1 MNIQLTNDSTYYDVQ
16 MIFGCINKFIEN
28 PNYDEDAKKQMEEIL
43 NIIGDRENFV
53 QIIKRIVSGKR
64 NTSHREMLFEIVKT
78 ARSIKTA
85 QEKETIRDKWLRQR
99 IAGKMMIK
107 EEEEPI
113 KPNEIEIYLIRE
125 TTLRFDSFFS
135 IILCVATHEAFF
147 YKTQTTPLGIPNW
160 ENLLET
166 ILNPK
171 TAN

>member
-16 MIFGCINKFIEN
+16 MIFGCINKFIKN
-28 PNYDEDAKKQMEEIL
+28 PNYEDAKKQIEESL
-43 NIIGDRENFV
+43 NIITDRENFV

-64 NTSHREMLFEIVKT
+64 NTSHREMLYEIVKT
-78 ARSIKTA
+78 ARSIKSA
-85 QEKETIRDKWLRQR
+85 QEKETIRDKWIRQLM
-99 IAGKMMIK
+99 AGKMMIK
-107 EEEEPI
+107 EEEPI
-113 KPNEIEIYLIRE
+113 EPNEIETYLIRE

-160 ENLLET
+160 EKLLET
-166 ILNPK
+166 ILNPE